1 MQINTENIPSQLKT
15 FPNFVLWKEEDRDG
29 KKTKVP
35 YQTNGCHAK
44 PNDSMT
50 WTNFSAAVSAYQS
63 ESGKYDGIGFC
74 LSEGTPI
81 GVDLDHCRCPAFDSI
96 NVEIIAPWAKDIINK
111 IDSYTEASPSGK
123 GIRIFAY
130 GGNLPERG
138 RNKKLPQHGGDNCQ
152 KGSVPAFEIYQ
163 SGRYLTVTGNHI
175 AGTPTDIMS
184 RPGIID
190 DVYNQIFGNGF
201 KDDNKPEKLHHASNV
216 SITNILEKAYRSN
229 SGDKIKHL
237 YNGDYSAYPSQSEAD
252 LALCYHLAFW
262 FDGDAVAIDAA
273 FRESRL
279 FRNKWDIKHHGNGQT
294 YGQGTIEKAIQGC
307 HSFFKDS
314 LQKIY
319 GEESEQGAPPSM
331 AWPEPLDDAA
341 YHGLA
346 GEFVKKI
353 APNTEADPAALL
365 FQFLVAFGNIVGRNP
380 YFMVEATAHRCNEN
394 LLLVGNTSKARK
406 GTAWD
411 HVRNIAGLVDY
422 DWTAKCIK
430 SGLTSG
436 EGLIY
441 HVRDGAIQDKRLVV
455 YEPEFAAILKIIERK
470 DNTLSTTIREAW
482 DRGDL
487 RTLAK
492 NSPVTATGTHISIVS
507 HITKEEL
514 RTRLSDTELFN
525 GFANRFLF
533 ACVQRSNILPEGGTA
548 VDLSD
553 IVSRISKALEF
564 SQAVGEMQ
572 RDEDARAIWF
582 GVYEKLTREQPGI
595 LGSVLAR
602 DAAHVVRLSM
612 IYALLDCST
621 LIKREHLMAAL
632 ACWEYVEASARFIFD
647 SMTGDPMADRIY
659 EAAWAAGDAGI
670 TRTFINNTL
679 FRRNLTATRIEKAIK
694 ALLDMNKIKIE
705 SINTGGRPEVR
716 IYLPQMRQ

>member
-1 MQINTENIPSQLKT
+1 MILSPIFSNIPDELKQH
-15 FPNFVLWKEEDRDG
+15 PQWVNWRSVLRKESS
-29 KKTKVP
+29 KPTKPP
-35 YQTNGCHAK
+35 YQPNGQLAK
-44 PNDSMT
+44 IDDSST
-50 WTNFSAAVSAYQS
+50 WSTFSMVESAAPQH
-63 ESGKYDGIGFC
+63 DGIGFV
-74 LSEGTPI
+74 LTGDAHYV
-81 GVDLDHCRCPAFDSI
+81 GLDFDHCRCPAFDGI
-96 NVEIIAPWAKDIINK
+96 MPWANSLDTVLPEIAEHIRKMN
-111 IDSYTEASPSGK
+111 SYTEVSPSGK
-123 GIRIFAY
+123 GIRVFLK
-130 GGNLPERG
+130 GTLPVDGKR
-138 RNKKLPQHGGDNCQ
+138 
-152 KGSVPAFEIYQ
+152 KGPIEAYQ
-163 SGRYLTVTGNHI
+163 SGRYVTVTGHI
-175 AGTPTDIMS
+175 LDGFPLTIEHRQDALDDFFQNVFGTS
-184 RPGIID
+184 
-190 DVYNQIFGNGF
+190 
-201 KDDNKPEKLHHASNV
+201 EKSFVQKTNYPQTQSNV
-216 SITNILEKAYRSN
+216 DWKERLEKAFQSKN
-229 SGDKIKHL
+229 GEEIKNL
-237 YNGDYSAYPSQSEAD
+237 YYGGQSTYPSQSEAD
-252 LALCYHLAFW
+252 MALCSHLAFW
-262 FDGDAVAIDAA
+262 LDGDAAAIDAA

-307 HSFFKDS
+307 QSFFKDAS
-314 LQKIY
+314 QKIY
-319 GEESEQGAPPSM
+319 KEQSEQGAPPPI
-331 AWPEPLDDAA
+331 AWPEPLDEAA
-341 YHGLA
+341 FYGLA
-346 GEFVKKI
+346 GDLVRMI

-411 HVRNIAGLVDY
+411 HVRKIADLVDY

-441 HVRDGAIQDKRLVV
+441 HVRDGVIQDKRLVV
-455 YEPEFAAILKIIERK
+455 YEPEFASILKTIERK

-492 NSPVTATGTHISIVS
+492 NSPVTATGAYISIVS

-533 ACVQRSNILPEGGTA
+533 ACVTRSNILPEGGA
-548 VDLSD
+548 KVDLTE
-553 IVSRISKALEF
+553 IILKIQKALEF
-564 SQAVGEMQ
+564 AQTVEEMQ

-612 IYALLDCST
+612 IYALLDCSA
-621 LIKREHLMAAL
+621 LIRREHLMAAL
-632 ACWEYVEASARFIFD
+632 ACWGYVEASARFIFD

-670 TRTFINNTL
+670 TRTSINNTI
-679 FRRNLTATRIEKAIK
+679 FRRNLNAARIDKAIEV
-694 ALLDMNKIKIE
+694 LLDMNKIKVE

-716 IYLPQMRQ
+716 IYVPQIRK